1 MLNGWLQ
8 TIVRARPS
16 KMLFSNCCNRNKKL
30 KLLVTRITTNRRKSL
45 LFQAALWDNVDLLVD
60 LLQED
65 HDIDCLDSWG
75 RTPLHAAA
83 ISSNSKC
90 LQVLINAGADIN
102 KQCGLRG
109 ENKTALHLCS
119 ELGYQ
124 SNVETLLSA
133 QASFT
138 LRDLNEMTAI
148 DLARRNGHEDC
159 VKSLQASVGE
169 FNRLFLRSQ
178 FIRELKFIK
187 RNTSD
192 LITRKSCF
200 TLICIS
206 FRDSWEPR
214 KCRIVLLTSARVKT
228 KKMAGNIFH

>member
-1 MLNGWLQ
+1 M
-8 TIVRARPS
+8 
-16 KMLFSNCCNRNKKL
+16 FSNCYIRNKKP
-30 KLLVTRITTNRRKSL
+30 KLLVARIKVNRTNSL
-45 LFQAALWDNVDLLVD
+45 LVQAALWDNVDLLLD

-109 ENKTALHLCS
+109 ENKTALHLCA

-124 SNVETLLSA
+124 SNVATLLSA

-138 LRDLNEMTAI
+138 LRDLNDLSAL

-159 VKSLQASVGE
+159 VKALQAAVGE
-169 FNRLFLRSQ
+169 LNSYSVF
-178 FIRELKFIK
+178 
-187 RNTSD
+187 
-192 LITRKSCF
+192 
-200 TLICIS
+200 S
-206 FRDSWEPR
+206 FEN
-214 KCRIVLLTSARVKT
+214 L
-228 KKMAGNIFH
+228 H